1 MITDKLIN
9 LKKYSEFA
17 AYADD
22 MLAFAERVEKEN
34 LEDGRYELQGENL
47 FALLQTYVT
56 KNLEDARMETHKIYS
71 DLQYVVSGAEYIYWS
86 PIDELTVEE
95 DRTPEADLV
104 FYKSEPANGRNL
116 LTAGMF
122 GAYFPQDGHRPSVA
136 AGEPAQIKK
145 IVFKFK

>member
-9 LKKYSEFA
+9 LKKYPEFA
-17 AYADD
+17 VYADD
-22 MLAFAERVEKEN
+22 MLAFVERVEKEN

-47 FALLQTYVT
+47 FALLQSYET
-56 KNLEDARMETHKIYS
+56 KKYEDTRMETHKVYN
-71 DLQYVVSGAEYIYWS
+71 DLQYVVSGEEYIYWS

-95 DRTPEADLV
+95 DRTPDADLV
-104 FYKSEPANGRNL
+104 FYKSEPAKGSNL

-122 GAYFPQDGHRPSVA
+122 GAYFPWDGHRPSAA
-136 AGEPAQIKK
+136 AGESAPVRK